1 MLLLH
6 MDSDVPPI
14 AGKVDC
20 GRGHHYSRIAREWP
34 RDGRLQEA
42 STVVVARRGILNS
55 RQPADPEVNAHQIS
69 DCGS

>member
-42 STVVVARRGILNS
+42 STVVVARGVCAAGFFIPGNRPIRRS
-55 RQPADPEVNAHQIS
+55 MRTR
-69 DCGS
+69 